1 MKLLHESDA
10 KLTFLRRASDAICST
25 EELHAVL
32 NITTSNIPAEDEST
46 DEGLV
51 LGTFLEFHLLLIRQ

>member
-1 MKLLHESDA
+1 MKLLHESAA

-32 NITTSNIPAEDEST
+32 NITTSNIPASRHT
-46 DEGLV
+46 KMRAQMKGL
-51 LGTFLEFHLLLIRQ
+51 F